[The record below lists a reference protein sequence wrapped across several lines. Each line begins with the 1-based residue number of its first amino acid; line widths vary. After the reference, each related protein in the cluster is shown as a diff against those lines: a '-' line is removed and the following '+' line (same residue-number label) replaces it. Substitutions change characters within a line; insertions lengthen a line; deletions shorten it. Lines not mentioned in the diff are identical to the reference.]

1 MVKFFKMTSLKVVC
15 ILCQA
20 LPALIVTE
28 FFQCKFVQNEG
39 FNNLLVK
46 ETAVL
51 QLCISDQCVNHLSKN
66 DGNILLK
73 YLLAR
78 ITFSVKFYLQIYVNC
93 AF

>member
-15 ILCQA
+15 ILFQA

-51 QLCISDQCVNHLSKN
+51 
-66 DGNILLK
+66 
-73 YLLAR
+73 
-78 ITFSVKFYLQIYVNC
+78 
-93 AF
+93 

>member
-15 ILCQA
+15 ILFQA

-46 ETAVL
+46 EVAVL

-66 DGNILLK
+66 DGIIEVFTGQDYIFKLNFI
-73 YLLAR
+73 
-78 ITFSVKFYLQIYVNC
+78 FKFT
-93 AF
+93 